1 MVFSQ
6 VVAKRSFAS
15 VLLYFPILCLFFFLR
30 FLVERFFNLAIF
42 LVRLVS
48 SHFLTAGSPC
58 HVCDVTDVMRISTL
72 PQY

>member
-15 VLLYFPILCLFFFLR
+15 VLFSDFVFVFFLR